1 MRRLS
6 RRSSGARGRKRKAG
20 RRHPCGKLVQPGK
33 AETLR
38 EVTAT
43 VLDARQRQY
52 GVTARQAKD
61 ERLGSAIGRL
71 AFAGKITSEQ
81 RSAAELYG
89 DLMARNRAVM
99 GLPPIHPHSAS
110 GLLLDEGIF
119 GRSITEY
126 DPDYVEKIRKRA
138 AAAILM
144 LRTADHD
151 AVAATGRRPSMLV
164 HAVVCYEV
172 DAAAWGSADLRNLEH
187 GLEALVT
194 LFGIN
199 TGSSPPV
206 SSA

>member
-1 MRRLS
+1 M
-6 RRSSGARGRKRKAG
+6 ARGRKRKAG
-20 RRHPCGKLVQPGK
+20 RRHPSGKLVQPGK
-33 AETLR
+33 AETMR

-71 AFAGKITSEQ
+71 AFAGKITAEELA
-81 RSAAELYG
+81 AAELYG

-99 GLPPIHPHSAS
+99 GLPPIHPHSAT

-119 GRSITEY
+119 GRSLTEY

-151 AVAATGRRPSMLV
+151 AIAVTGRRPSMLV

-172 DAAAWGSADLRNLEH
+172 DAAGWGDADLRNLAH

-199 TGSSPPV
+199 RDSSPPV

>member
-1 MRRLS
+1 M
-6 RRSSGARGRKRKAG
+6 ARGRKRKAG

-71 AFAGKITSEQ
+71 AFAEKITAEQ
-81 RSAAELYG
+81 LAAAELYG

-99 GLPPIHPHSAS
+99 GLPPIHPHSAT

-119 GRSITEY
+119 GRSLMEY
-126 DPDYVEKIRKRA
+126 DPDYVDKIRKRA

-172 DAAAWGSADLRNLEH
+172 DAAGWGDADLRNLAH

-199 TGSSPPV
+199 KDSSLPV

>member
-1 MRRLS
+1 M
-6 RRSSGARGRKRKAG
+6 ARGRKRKAG

-43 VLDARQRQY
+43 VMDARQRQY

-71 AFAGKITSEQ
+71 AFAGKITAEQ
-81 RSAAELYG
+81 LAAAELYG

-119 GRSITEY
+119 GRSTAEL

-151 AVAATGRRPSMLV
+151 ASGTTGRRPSVLV

-172 DAAAWGSADLRNLEH
+172 DAANWGTADLRNLEH
-187 GLEALVT
+187 GLEALIT
-194 LFGIN
+194 LFGIDRGRS
-199 TGSSPPV
+199 TPV